1 MASFEDATKIKFQRL
16 FCLKSTL
23 YEILFGNYSQII
35 LNGIDP
41 VIIVSYLLFVFLSV
55 LLIVYY
61 LQQSINRLL
70 LGFVVYYFNLCSP
83 QSCLGIPELSY
94 IDNAPLMINLIVSE
108 NLCIKCRTYIVV
120 IWYTRNNNNNSLPN

>member
-41 VIIVSYLLFVFLSV
+41 VIIVSYVLFVFLSV

-83 QSCLGIPELSY
+83 QSWYTG
-94 IDNAPLMINLIVSE
+94 
-108 NLCIKCRTYIVV
+108 IVV
-120 IWYTRNNNNNSLPN
+120 Y